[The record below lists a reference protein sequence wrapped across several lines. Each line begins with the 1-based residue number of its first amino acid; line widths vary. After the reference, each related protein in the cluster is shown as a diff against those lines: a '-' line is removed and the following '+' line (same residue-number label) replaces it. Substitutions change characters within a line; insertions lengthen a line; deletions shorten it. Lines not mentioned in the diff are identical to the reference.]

1 MQNILQI
8 KLTSTPR
15 EYYILDLN
23 KSKQHFQDK
32 QVINDLSDV
41 PGNLSTMY
49 LEKSFCFKQIFELEI
64 NTRADQYQQL
74 VALFPDLSEFIS

>member
-41 PGNLSTMY
+41 PGNLSTVY
-49 LEKSFCFKQIFELEI
+49 LENLSASNKSLNWKSIQGQTNI
-64 NTRADQYQQL
+64 NSL
-74 VALFPDLSEFIS
+74 